1 MERSDQPERSDAWK
15 LVDSGIY
22 TQKVEALLTGNIE
35 TLWNKLHQNFA
46 SGDFWPGYLTRLIET
61 HTELPELI
69 EVREDK
75 DAIDYNF
82 F

>member
-1 MERSDQPERSDAWK
+1 MEGSTRQEAWK
-15 LVDSGIY
+15 ILDSGIY
-22 TQKVEALLTGNIE
+22 AQKLEALLTGE
-35 TLWNKLHQNFA
+35 LSTLWEKLHQNFA
-46 SGDFWPGYLTRLIET
+46 SGDFWPGYLTRHIET
-61 HTELPELI
+61 SSDLPELI